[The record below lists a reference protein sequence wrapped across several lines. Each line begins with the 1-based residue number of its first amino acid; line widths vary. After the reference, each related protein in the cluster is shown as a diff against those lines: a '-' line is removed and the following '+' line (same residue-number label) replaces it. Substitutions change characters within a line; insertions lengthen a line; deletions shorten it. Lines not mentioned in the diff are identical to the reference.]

1 MPWIKSAVLP
11 EKSPLWRSL
20 KARTSMRL
28 RSGSSGPHWTAFSGS
43 KPSFWFFTWRHF
55 YYNCCL
61 CYVPNSPSP
70 QNFGPKCL
78 LLSLRFEPAAPLPSG
93 PTADSFCVQLWREK
107 LFPADRERGICDI
120 DTKIHRNFSW
130 KWSVSFCFEEVH
142 EFFHSQFPYILENYF
157 WTISVSR
164 KILTKFGFGEFSESD
179 VNWKRAFE
187 NDFYWTR

>member
-78 LLSLRFEPAAPLPSG
+78 LLSLRFEPAAALPSG

-107 LFPADRERGICDI
+107 LFPADRERGIFDI
-120 DTKIHRNFSW
+120 DTQIHWNFSW
-130 KWSVSFCFEEVH
+130 KWSVSVVLRNFTSFSSRNFLRFY
-142 EFFHSQFPYILENYF
+142 EFVFGTFQFPEKF
-157 WTISVSR
+157 WPS
-164 KILTKFGFGEFSESD
+164 LDLANFQ
-179 VNWKRAFE
+179 NLM
-187 NDFYWTR
+187 